1 MGSQAMIVVV
11 GTLALISI
19 FVTGLMRTGND
30 LTQNAANAY
39 ADHTVK
45 EINNS
50 GIEIALRT
58 LADSSN
64 WRSPLSLQL
73 FGGTAAVTFKDT
85 LFGTDTAV
93 VVRANSEFIA
103 GMTAA
108 RARAQIVVKTN
119 TTGFIPDAVNAALTA
134 FGPLDDVLSD
144 MVIDGRDHAMN
155 NDTVIVPGT
164 GKYGVSTGAEDFV
177 NTQNARIGGTNV
189 TTSPPTDIAPYIA
202 DDGEDYVE
210 DGVVETESE
219 WPNGW
224 PTTPDSALR
233 AEGGGYWPEG
243 TLKSLAQSG
252 AVPGSQYVTDYDSLK
267 FPVRGI
273 TYIEVP
279 SGTRETNFKLGDNPE
294 GILVFH
300 STSGTNAYAEHV
312 TTSEGVFKGLM
323 IFDNVFHIHLSVV
336 GAMIIL
342 SPNTV
347 RDRVCNGNR
356 NKYIKYSSEAIMY
369 ATNFS
374 KQETDASW
382 RSRLKVLSWYE

>member
-1 MGSQAMIVVV
+1 MGNQALIVVM
-11 GTLALISI
+11 GTLLIIAI

-39 ADHTVK
+39 ADYTVK

-50 GIEIALRT
+50 AIEIALRT

-64 WRSPLSLQL
+64 WRSPLNILL
-73 FGGTAAVTFKDT
+73 FDGSAIVTFKDT
-85 LFGTDTAV
+85 LAGSDTAV
-93 VVRANSEFIA
+93 VIRSSSMYLTGID
-103 GMTAA
+103 TAFA
-108 RARAQIVVKTN
+108 ATQVVVKTN
-119 TTGFIPDAVNAALTA
+119 RTGFDNIAAVRGALTA

-155 NDTVIVPGT
+155 NDTVIIPGT
-164 GKYGVSTGAEDFV
+164 GKYGVSTGAPDFI
-177 NTQNARIGGTNV
+177 NNQLAQIGGT
-189 TTSPPTDIAPYIA
+189 TYTSDPALDLEPTFP
-202 DDGEDYVE
+202 ESTRT
-210 DGVVETESE
+210 VETNSE
-219 WPNGW
+219 WPYGW

-233 AEGGGYWPEG
+233 AEGGAYWAEG

-252 AVPGSQYVTDYDSLK
+252 AVPGSQYVEDYDSLK
-267 FPVRGI
+267 FPIRGI
-273 TYIEVP
+273 TYIEVDP
-279 SGTRETNFKLGDNPE
+279 GTMETDFKLGPNPE

-300 STSGTNAYAEHV
+300 STSETNAYAEHV

-356 NKYIKYSSEAIMY
+356 GKYIKYSSEALRY

-382 RSRLKVLSWYE
+382 KSRLKVLSWYE